1 MNELSVE
8 RTIVRHDPVT
18 ARAISRLSHGVAQLS
33 ASTSPPTSRGIFRP
47 RRSRHYVKN
56 DAFSPKQIS
65 YVPNGSKEDNRST
78 TEHPNKASTGCKRK
92 WQSDKYTGH
101 LSMDIDH
108 FGTKFPSAE
117 PYPANTT
124 ANVTILSSVDF
135 SRLSAS
141 VLSTD
146 QDKPMRAEHIDA
158 RERSSSCSS
167 MLSVTASSDNDSS
180 NHSSHEHEADEEDE
194 NEGDVRTISKRN
206 YGRSCSDLFG
216 TPNSRV
222 IYNMRLDSDC
232 YAELPLAPK
241 FSYGGDSSDGLS
253 VTIKMPRLTMGSTSV
268 SFAAAT
274 SRRNGRRDGGTSIRQ
289 ASQST
294 LTSAQNVTHRQL
306 HSKNKKCSESG
317 KKSSRLRC
325 VNSRSHPCSL
335 SRYGSDCNC
344 GSSTSSSSVS
354 SDESPVPGPRPSSP
368 ESCED
373 LANDEQSDFP
383 ADESMPHRSRT
394 TALGVSCARAAKL
407 AIVTSDPFHR
417 PKRGPMFR
425 RFSHLSTNP
434 NVMTRGSLVHT
445 EIDPE
450 LEEIMNGTWPLLS
463 QRAKSDYLKGVA
475 NAGKAHIRNPCEL
488 PNRYES
494 ASRSC
499 KNEVVF
505 VPSKLTSSGTGGHR
519 TVSKAREASPPSV
532 PSYTVPKKFQLPTPP
547 WRKDVDDVE
556 NANISKSANKSG
568 FPEEPRSFYGLG
580 YSTVNLSTAA
590 PIPETNTGHKLLQR
604 LGWEPGKG
612 LGIGQQGLLEP
623 VGCATF
629 VAKLKH

>member
-1 MNELSVE
+1 MNELGVE

-33 ASTSPPTSRGIFRP
+33 ASNSPSTSRGIFRS
-47 RRSRHYVKN
+47 RRSRHYIKD
-56 DAFSPKQIS
+56 DAFPLKQIS
-65 YVPNGSKEDNRST
+65 YVPNGSKEDNRSAV
-78 TEHPNKASTGCKRK
+78 EHSNKASTGCKRK

-108 FGTKFPSAE
+108 FGAKFLSAE
-117 PYPANTT
+117 PHPANTT

-146 QDKPMRAEHIDA
+146 QDNPMRAEHADA

-216 TPNSRV
+216 TPNSPV
-222 IYNMRLDSDC
+222 MYNMRLDPDC
-232 YAELPLAPK
+232 YAELPLASK

-253 VTIKMPRLTMGSTSV
+253 VNIKIPRLTMGSTSV
-268 SFAAAT
+268 NFAAAA
-274 SRRNGRRDGGTSIRQ
+274 SRRNCRRDGGTSIRQ
-289 ASQST
+289 ASQSV
-294 LTSAQNVTHRQL
+294 LTSAQNVTHRQSR
-306 HSKNKKCSESG
+306 SKSNKCSESE
-317 KKSSRLRC
+317 KKSNRFRC
-325 VNSRSHPCSL
+325 VHSRSHPCSL
-335 SRYGSDCNC
+335 SRYGSGCNC

-373 LANDEQSDFP
+373 FANDEQSDFP
-383 ADESMPHRSRT
+383 ADESMPHRFRT
-394 TALGVSCARAAKL
+394 TALGVSCTRAAKL
-407 AIVTSDPFHR
+407 AIVASDSFGR
-417 PKRGPMFR
+417 PKRGSMFR
-425 RFSHLSTNP
+425 RFSHLSTTP
-434 NVMTRGSLVHT
+434 NVMTRGSLVRT

-450 LEEIMNGTWPLLS
+450 LEDILNGTWPLLS
-463 QRAKSDYLKGVA
+463 QRAKSDYLRGVA
-475 NAGKAHIRNPCEL
+475 NAGKSHFRNPCDL
-488 PNRYES
+488 PNRCEN
-494 ASRSC
+494 ASKSC
-499 KNEVVF
+499 KKEVVF
-505 VPSKLTSSGTGGHR
+505 VPSKLTGGHR
-519 TVSKAREASPPSV
+519 TVNKTRDASPQSV
-532 PSYTVPKKFQLPTPP
+532 PSYTMPKKFQVPTPP
-547 WRKDVDDVE
+547 WRKDTDDLE
-556 NANISKSANKSG
+556 NANIFKNVSNPGSS
-568 FPEEPRSFYGLG
+568 EEPRSFYGLG

-612 LGIGQQGLLEP
+612 LGTGEQGLLDP

-629 VAKLKH
+629 VTKLKR